1 MISYPDV
8 EKLLATR
15 GDDEPVLSLYLE
27 VPRDLS
33 GLRGLPARAG
43 GLLGSAVTGPCAPGG
58 PHAERVLADV
68 RHEVRRL
75 LDGGVRGWLGHC
87 VALFICRPAGLA
99 EAVLL
104 PAGLGEDAVFGPR
117 PHVRPLLVALQRH
130 PVYRVAVINRRH
142 AWLFTVA
149 ADRIDAV
156 TEPVAAGVRS
166 PHYGGWYGLESHRIN
181 ERITE
186 LAHHHFHDTVAILA
200 RSMGHGQE
208 RLVVGG
214 HAATIPQFLAA
225 LPAGLRDRFAGSFV
239 VDTSTLTPAR
249 VRALADPII
258 RNWAETSEQALVARI
273 REEPPGG
280 RAAIGLTA
288 CLAAVTQHAVA
299 VLAVP
304 LRGLDPGV
312 ACRQC
317 GALGVT
323 ETGCAHGD
331 GDRFAVPDL
340 IEETAIGTLHG
351 DGEVRA
357 VLEPPDGIAAYLRL
371 PLRRSHST

>member
-15 GDDEPVLSLYLE
+15 GEDQPVLSLYLE
-27 VPRDLS
+27 VPQDPS
-33 GLRGLPARAG
+33 GWRELPARAG
-43 GLLGSAVTGPCAPGG
+43 ELLGSAVTGPCAPAG
-58 PHAERVLADV
+58 PDAGRVLADI

-75 LDGGVRGWLGHC
+75 LDRGVRDWPGHC

-99 EAVLL
+99 EALLL
-104 PAGLGEDAVFGPR
+104 PAGLGEYAVFGPR

-130 PVYRVAVINRRH
+130 PVYRVVVIDRRH

-166 PHYGGWYGLESHRIN
+166 PHYGGWYGLESYRIN

-186 LAHHHFHDTVAILA
+186 LAHHHFHDTGVVLA

-214 HAATIPQFLAA
+214 HAATIPQFLAV
-225 LPAGLRDRFAGSFV
+225 LPAGLRDRLAGSFV
-239 VDTSTLTPAR
+239 VDTSAITPAR

-258 RNWAETSEQALVARI
+258 RTAVGNSEQELITRI
-273 REEPPGG
+273 RQEPPGG
-280 RAAIGLTA
+280 RAATGLTA
-288 CLAAVTQHAVA
+288 CLAAVRQHAVA
-299 VLAVP
+299 VLAMPVEGLVP
-304 LRGLDPGV
+304 GF

-317 GALGVT
+317 SALGIT
-323 ETGCAHGD
+323 GTGCVHADAGT
-331 GDRFAVPDL
+331 FPVPDL
-340 IEETAIGTLHG
+340 IEEMAISTPQDG
-351 DGEVRA
+351 GEVQA
-357 VLEPPDGIAAYLRL
+357 VPDPPGGVAAYLRL
-371 PLRRSHST
+371 PLRGA

>member
-15 GDDEPVLSLYLE
+15 GEDQPVLSLYLA
-27 VPRDLS
+27 VPQDPS
-33 GLRGLPARAG
+33 GWRELPARADE
-43 GLLGSAVTGPCAPGG
+43 LLRSAGTGPCAPDG
-58 PHAERVLADV
+58 PHAEGVLADI

-75 LDGGVRGWLGHC
+75 LDGGVRDWPGHC
-87 VALFICRPAGLA
+87 VALFICRQAGLA

-104 PAGLGEDAVFGPR
+104 PAGLSEYAVFGPR

-130 PVYRVAVINRRH
+130 PVYQVAVVNRRH

-156 TEPVAAGVRS
+156 TESVAAGVRS

-186 LAHHHFHDTVAILA
+186 LAHHHFLDTVAILA
-200 RSMGHGQE
+200 RSMGHERE

-214 HAATIPQFLAA
+214 HAETIPQFLAM
-225 LPAGLRDRFAGSFV
+225 LPDSLRDRFAGSFV
-239 VDTSTLTPAR
+239 VDTSTITPAR
-249 VRALADPII
+249 VRALAEPVI
-258 RNWAETSEQALVARI
+258 RNWVETSEQALVTHI
-273 REEPPGG
+273 RQEPPGG
-280 RAAIGLTA
+280 RAATGMMGCITA
-288 CLAAVTQHAVA
+288 VRQHAVA

-304 LRGLDPGV
+304 LQGLVPGV

-317 GALGVT
+317 GASGIT
-323 ETGCAHGD
+323 ETGCAHGE

-340 IEETAIGTLHG
+340 VEETAIGTLRDG
-351 DGEVRA
+351 GEVQA
-357 VLEPPDGIAAYLRL
+357 IPDPPGGIAAYLRL
-371 PLRRSHST
+371 PLRSNHGA

>member
-15 GDDEPVLSLYLE
+15 GEDQPVLSLYLE
-27 VPRDLS
+27 VPQDPS
-33 GLRGLPARAG
+33 GWRELPAWAG
-43 GLLGSAVTGPCAPGG
+43 ELLGSAVTGPCAPTG
-58 PHAERVLADV
+58 PDAGLMLADI

-75 LDGGVRGWLGHC
+75 LDWGVRDWPGHC

-99 EAVLL
+99 EAMLL
-104 PAGLGEDAVFGPR
+104 PSGLGEYAVFGPR

-130 PVYRVAVINRRH
+130 PVYRVVVIDRRH

-200 RSMGHGQE
+200 RSMGHGRE

-214 HAATIPQFLAA
+214 HAATIPHFLAA

-239 VDTSTLTPAR
+239 VDTSTITPAR
-249 VRALADPII
+249 VRALADPVI
-258 RNWAETSEQALVARI
+258 RNWAQTSEQALVTRF
-273 REEPPGG
+273 RQEPPGG
-280 RAAIGLTA
+280 RAATGLTA
-288 CLAAVTQHAVA
+288 CLAAVRQHAVA
-299 VLAVP
+299 VLAMP
-304 LRGLDPGV
+304 AQGLVRGV

-317 GALGVT
+317 GGLGST
-323 ETGCAHGD
+323 ETGCAHPD
-331 GDRFAVPDL
+331 GNREPVPDL
-340 IEETAIGTLHG
+340 IEEIAISTLG
-351 DGEVRA
+351 DGGEVQA
-357 VLEPPDGIAAYLRL
+357 VADPPGGIAAYLRL
-371 PLRRSHST
+371 PLRHSPAR